1 MTAEDHRDAPLAM
14 AALVFLG
21 PTVPEREARALLK
34 AEYRPPARRGD
45 IYRALRDGYT
55 TLLLIDGE
63 FHGSPSVW
71 QREIIDALGEGA
83 VVHGASSMGALRA
96 AELHAFGM
104 VGHGR
109 IFEWYRDGIIDADD
123 EVALI
128 YGPKELGYP
137 SLSEPLVNI
146 RATLSA
152 AVPEILSAAEC
163 GQLIEHV
170 KAMHYSERS
179 FDALLAGGPAAAWPA
194 GRRAALGRLAAE
206 RRIDQKRQD
215 AIAALASLAA
225 GAAARAL
232 PRAGAQASLLFRGE
246 RLIAEGLAPTKA
258 AVDAAALARD
268 KGISDADLRALR
280 ERLSTLFFVAEWA
293 RARGVVATPEDEARA
308 RGRLPTLGASTAV
321 RLHELAAKQA
331 IARAAVRAVAETAGH
346 ADPPAARRSIVREW
360 LGENGI
366 ERAGVG
372 DEALAEW
379 VIAAGPAH
387 FGYLGLDFEL
397 VEVLW
402 LLGSAAVPLVLE
414 ES

>member
-1 MTAEDHRDAPLAM
+1 MTAGDHRDAPLAM

-21 PTVPEREARALLK
+21 PTLPEREARALLE

-71 QREIIDALGEGA
+71 QREIIDALDEGA

-104 VGHGR
+104 AGHGR
-109 IFEWYRDGIIDADD
+109 IFAWYRDGIIDADD

-152 AVPEILSAAEC
+152 GIPEILSAAEC
-163 GQLIEHV
+163 GQLIEHA
-170 KAMHYSERS
+170 KAMHFPERS
-179 FDALLAGGPAAAWPA
+179 FDALLAGGPAAAWP
-194 GRRAALGRLAAE
+194 GERRAALARFAAE
-206 RRIDQKRQD
+206 RRIDQKRLD
-215 AIAALASLAA
+215 AILALTALAA
-225 GAAARAL
+225 GAPARAL
-232 PRAGAQASLLFRGE
+232 PRAGAQASVLFHGE

-258 AVDAAALARD
+258 ALDAAVLAQVN
-268 KGISDADLRALR
+268 GISDADLRALR

-293 RARGVVATPEDEARA
+293 RARGIAATPEDVVRA
-308 RGRLPTLGASTAV
+308 RRRLPALAGSTAA

-331 IARAAVRAVAETAGH
+331 IARAAVRAVAETAGL
-346 ADPPAARRSIVREW
+346 ADPPAARRGIVREW
-360 LGENGI
+360 LGENGV

-379 VIAAGPAH
+379 AIAAGPAH

-402 LLGSAAVPLVLE
+402 LLGGAALPLVLE
-414 ES
+414 EP